1 MEGVVKDIN
10 FYVNSPEE
18 LLKKKP
24 FTRGAE
30 YVNFEYD
37 TETQIT
43 QKTIVKL
50 PTMKGKEVSQE
61 LYLQEYDPSKHS
73 INSNGSIPEFK
84 VKINGVE
91 TTEKNIVV
99 ASARQ
104 KNIHTKQVLH
114 LCGNDLELTML
125 GVKDP
130 KKQLNLL
137 QKIYTPI
144 ANKVLE
150 TKELE
155 QKANFLNFR
164 EEWVHRNLKQY
175 RDKAVSTQKATGD
188 CGTLFSYDTKLKK
201 FKVKNISFADGYVII
216 PNYDDFGEP
225 IANSLYYKVDET
237 EYIKMYD
244 DTYCT
249 TFIKSDKNS
258 ESTENGFKQIE
269 KVAHGFKTIPLLYK
283 RGYVAWE
290 FAQSAIEMR
299 EVIMA
304 INAVVMKRH
313 GWHWLFLNGNLP
325 DLEVTT
331 NGGVTFMAAKNDEG
345 NRAELKTVEYPA
357 ATGIDKLLES
367 LDDEIQT
374 ASSTTIILPKYI
386 KAGNDV
392 SGTAVKVTMS
402 MDYELALQTA
412 NDWQEW
418 TDKFVDLVCQGLGLE
433 EGNIAKYTDLRIKG
447 TFKVWMPE
455 SEFQY
460 NQMILQLVGAKVLS
474 GQTGRELCTLAQP
487 DESERVMLERQQEN
501 EESMILET
509 KKAALN
515 KPTETIENNVT
526 E

>member
-1 MEGVVKDIN
+1 MAVKDVN
-10 FYVNSPEE
+10 FYVQNPDE

-30 YVNFEYD
+30 YVNFEYN

-91 TTEKNIVV
+91 TTEKTIVV

-114 LCGNDLELTML
+114 LCGNELELTML
-125 GVKDP
+125 GIKDP

-137 QKIYTPI
+137 QNLYSQKKQNEI
-144 ANKVLE
+144 LE

-155 QKANFLNFR
+155 QKANFLNFK

-175 RDKAVSTQKATGD
+175 RDKAVSIQKSTGD
-188 CGTLFSYDTKLKK
+188 CGTLFSYDTKNKKLKI
-201 FKVKNISFADGYVII
+201 KNISFADGYVII
-216 PNYDDFGEP
+216 PNYDDFGDM
-225 IANSLYYKVDET
+225 IACSLYYKVDDI

-244 DTYCT
+244 ESYCT
-249 TFIKSDKNS
+249 TFIKDTNNKEKSDS
-258 ESTENGFKQIE
+258 GFKQFDR
-269 KVAHGFKTIPLLYK
+269 VLHGFKTIPLIYK

-304 INAVVMKRH
+304 INAVVIKRH

-331 NGGVTFMAAKNDEG
+331 NGGVTFLAAKNEDS
-345 NRAELKTVEYPA
+345 NKADLKTVEYPE
-357 ATGIDKLLES
+357 ATGVDKLLES

-374 ASSTTIILPKYI
+374 ASSTTMILPKYI
-386 KAGNDV
+386 KTGNDV

-418 TDKFVDLVCQGLGLE
+418 TDKFVDLVCQGFGLE

-447 TFKVWMPE
+447 SFKVWMPE
-455 SEFQY
+455 SEYQY
-460 NQMILQLVGAKVLS
+460 NQMVLQLVQAKVLS
-474 GQTGRELCTLAQP
+474 GQTGRERCTLANP
-487 DESERVMLERQQEN
+487 DESERVMMERQQEN
-501 EESMILET
+501 AEKLEYESKLTEI
-509 KKAALN
+509 N
-515 KPTETIENNVT
+515 KPIEITPQNVT